1 MSEPAGRFLA
11 LPLRRLIEMRVNT
24 LDGDRREITVTEVRA

>member
-11 LPLRRLIEMRVNT
+11 LPLRRLIEMCAAVRC
-24 LDGDRREITVTEVRA
+24 GECCKIFVTQVIE